1 MAGKNILVIE
11 DDPANLRLMTLLLQ
25 KSGHRVTGAT
35 TGLEGVEAAQRDRP
49 DLILCDGYMPEMDGF
64 GVVRHVR
71 NDPALCHIPVVAVT
85 GLLRTEPGDKLLA
98 AGFAGCIA
106 KPFDIKTFAAEVA
119 KFMP

>member
-25 KSGHRVTGAT
+25 TSGHKVTVAT
-35 TGLEGVEAAQRDRP
+35 TGLAGIEAAQRERP

-64 GVVRHVR
+64 GVVEHVR

-85 GLLRTEPGDKLLA
+85 GLVRTEPGEKLLA
-98 AGFAGCIA
+98 AGFNGLIA
-106 KPFDIKTFAAEVA
+106 KPFDIKTFAGEVA
-119 KFMP
+119 KFLP